1 MTREAIGLDA
11 AHGRGP
17 GGSGRLFPDATLPT
31 LDGERLPLDRYRGR
45 APLVLLML
53 GDGDITE
60 PGPGTALLEMLT
72 QTRREIAADGGALL
86 AITASDLE
94 TAEGAWRWP
103 FPLLLDHEG
112 ALHRRVGAVD
122 DAGRPTLTLFIT
134 DRFREIY
141 ANLRPEQAGWP
152 ASGSDVVEWL
162 TFVEIQCPECNP
174 PEF

>member
-11 AHGRGP
+11 ARGRGP

-31 LDGERLPLDRYRGR
+31 LDGEQFPLDRYRGR
-45 APLVLLML
+45 SPLILLML
-53 GDGDITE
+53 GAGDIAE
-60 PGPGTALLEMLT
+60 PGVTLLNVLT
-72 QTRREIAADGGALL
+72 KARTEIRAEGAALL

-94 TAEGAWRWP
+94 SAEGVWRWP
-103 FPLLLDHEG
+103 LLLTLDHEG

-122 DAGRPTLTLFIT
+122 DAGRPTLELFIT

-141 ANLRPEQAGWP
+141 AVLRPEQAGWP
-152 ASGSDVVEWL
+152 ATGSDVLEWL